1 MFANGPA
8 LAAVEDP
15 LTYLPR
21 KPVQEFARRQVIYDA
36 QRPTGC
42 LYLVILGRVTVRLNS
57 DDGYQT
63 IARIICA
70 EGIFGESALI
80 GTTAR
85 EETAVA
91 LDDVTVM
98 AWSRE
103 EIETQIER
111 EPRLGLAMA
120 QYMVRQCLELQERIE
135 SLAIHKTPERI
146 MLALAQL
153 AGAMGTAMPDNA
165 TRIPAITHHTLAEY
179 VGTSREIVTFQLNR
193 LRRKGCLRYT
203 RKYIDVYVPAIDA
216 ELLSQGV
223 QPPPRQAA
231 GGHLRQAA
239 T

>member
-1 MFANGPA
+1 MMYASG
-8 LAAVEDP
+8 LSTVAVEDP

-21 KPVQEFARRQVIYDA
+21 KPVQEFTRRQVIYDA
-36 QRPTGC
+36 QQPAGC

-57 DDGYQT
+57 EDGYQT
-63 IARIICA
+63 ITRIVCS

-80 GTTAR
+80 GPSGR
-85 EETAVA
+85 DESAVA
-91 LDDVTVM
+91 LDDVTLM
-98 AWSRE
+98 SWTRD
-103 EIETQIER
+103 EIEMHVDR
-111 EPRLGLAMA
+111 EPRLGLALA

-153 AGAMGTAMPDNA
+153 ATSMGTLMADNA

-216 ELLSQGV
+216 ELVAAGV
-223 QPPPRQAA
+223 QPPTRQSAGHMHAA
-231 GGHLRQAA
+231 S
-239 T
+239 

>member
-1 MFANGPA
+1 MMYASG
-8 LAAVEDP
+8 LATVAVEDP

-21 KPVQEFARRQVIYDA
+21 KPVQEFSRRQIIYDA
-36 QRPTGC
+36 QQPAGS

-57 DDGYQT
+57 EDGYQT
-63 IARIICA
+63 ITRIVCS

-80 GTTAR
+80 GPSGR
-85 EETAVA
+85 DESAVA
-91 LDDVTVM
+91 LDDVTLM
-98 AWSRE
+98 AWTRD
-103 EIETQIER
+103 EIEAQVDR
-111 EPRLGLAMA
+111 EPRLGLALS
-120 QYMVRQCLELQERIE
+120 QYIVRQCLELQERIE

-153 AGAMGTAMPDNA
+153 ATSMGTIMADNA

-216 ELLSQGV
+216 ELVSAGV
-223 QPPPRQAA
+223 QPPTRQSTGHMRA
-231 GGHLRQAA
+231 GGR
-239 T
+239 

>member
-1 MFANGPA
+1 MSPNGPSV
-8 LAAVEDP
+8 AAVEDP

-21 KPVQEFARRQVIYDA
+21 KPVQEFARRQVIYDS
-36 QRPTGC
+36 QQPTGC

-63 IARIICA
+63 IARLVCA
-70 EGIFGESALI
+70 EGIFGESALV
-80 GTTAR
+80 GRSAR
-85 EETAVA
+85 EESAVA

-98 AWSRE
+98 SWTRE
-103 EIETQIER
+103 EIEAHIER
-111 EPRLGLAMA
+111 EPRLGLALA
-120 QYMVRQCLELQERIE
+120 QYLVRQCVDLQERIQ

-153 AGAMGTAMPDNA
+153 AVAMGTNMPDNA

-203 RKYIDVYVPAIDA
+203 RKYIDVYVPAIDS

-223 QPPPRQAA
+223 QPPARQPA
-231 GGHLRQAA
+231 GGHLRHAA

>member
-1 MFANGPA
+1 MFANG
-8 LAAVEDP
+8 LSMAAVEDP

-36 QRPTGC
+36 QQPTGC

-63 IARIICA
+63 IARIVTA

-80 GTTAR
+80 GPSAR
-85 EETAVA
+85 EESAVA
-91 LDDVTVM
+91 LDDVTLM
-98 AWSRE
+98 CWTRE
-103 EIETQIER
+103 EIESHIER
-111 EPRLGLAMA
+111 EPRLGLALA

-153 AGAMGTAMPDNA
+153 AGAMGTTMADNA

-203 RKYIDVYVPAIDA
+203 RKYIDVYLPAIDA
-216 ELLSQGV
+216 ELLASGV
-223 QPPPRQAA
+223 QPPARQPAFHRA
-231 GGHLRQAA
+231 GR
-239 T
+239 